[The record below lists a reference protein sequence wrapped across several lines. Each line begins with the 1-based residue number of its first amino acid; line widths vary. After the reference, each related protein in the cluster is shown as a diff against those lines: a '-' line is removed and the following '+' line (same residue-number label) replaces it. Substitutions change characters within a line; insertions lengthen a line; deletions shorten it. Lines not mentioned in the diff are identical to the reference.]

1 MLDSL
6 PMFYFPCDCC
16 FPPKEMVLHFLYIIY
31 GQNFDCLLHR
41 RKKNSKKMKGT
52 SKVIMGATL
61 VMAASLAIVL
71 GLILVFLAELYCF
84 LLLRRRQLKSSA
96 TTPTPTPT
104 NTTTTPS
111 SSSLCS
117 VYAQGV
123 LHAPTNFLFPH
134 QQVLEIQ
141 AQEPNIISPHQI
153 GILYPTSPPFTSF
166 VTSPPCNASL
176 GNNDVEDLVYIS
188 NPIYDNDAGTGMP
201 ETQFMG

>member
-1 MLDSL
+1 
-6 PMFYFPCDCC
+6 
-16 FPPKEMVLHFLYIIY
+16 
-31 GQNFDCLLHR
+31 
-41 RKKNSKKMKGT
+41 MKGT

-71 GLILVFLAELYCF
+71 GIILVFLAELYCF
-84 LLLRRRQLKSSA
+84 LCLRRRQLKSSA
-96 TTPTPTPT
+96 TPPT
-104 NTTTTPS
+104 NTTTTASS
-111 SSSLCS
+111 SSSLSS

-166 VTSPPCNASL
+166 VNSPPCNASL
-176 GNNDVEDLVYIS
+176 GNNGVEDLVYIS

-201 ETQFMG
+201 ETPFMG

>member
-1 MLDSL
+1 
-6 PMFYFPCDCC
+6 
-16 FPPKEMVLHFLYIIY
+16 
-31 GQNFDCLLHR
+31 
-41 RKKNSKKMKGT
+41 MKGT

-71 GLILVFLAELYCF
+71 GIILVFLAELYCF
-84 LLLRRRQLKSSA
+84 LCLRR
-96 TTPTPTPT
+96 
-104 NTTTTPS
+104 PS
-111 SSSLCS
+111 SSSSLSS

-166 VTSPPCNASL
+166 VNSPPCNASL
-176 GNNDVEDLVYIS
+176 GNNGVEDLVYIS

-201 ETQFMG
+201 ETPFMG